1 MKSIFFSLGAIT
13 LTFLTLLS
21 CEKNEIQ
28 PQASKNA
35 KEAEFRLGSVKKWVI
50 IDVSLNGIYIMKN
63 KVLLDPEQ
71 DGMAEWLIFDTDDKT
86 VEVKYPMEAET
97 TFFDYSIEND
107 VFRVKHKDGTEEVM
121 TIRSGSVFVDH
132 FTLEQSDEFDKFE
145 VLLKPE

>member
-1 MKSIFFSLGAIT
+1 MKNIFLTFSIIT
-13 LTFLTLLS
+13 LALLTMSS
-21 CEKNEIQ
+21 CDKEEAQ
-28 PQASKNA
+28 PQPSKNA

-97 TFFDYSIEND
+97 TFLIIASKMMF
-107 VFRVKHKDGTEEVM
+107 
-121 TIRSGSVFVDH
+121 
-132 FTLEQSDEFDKFE
+132 LE
-145 VLLKPE
+145 